1 MTTWNVHLL
10 TQPTWSTLLSR
21 AAAVYD
27 EPNSPLPRAA
37 RDAAGNGFRGG
48 AQWMATALSTLRGRD
63 VVLHQASFTRLGIAK
78 YALASAAAILV
89 AGALGILRLWP
100 LVPLAVLAFYVVEVQ
115 MLFVFPLAIDG
126 HHRPFRESRRLMLR
140 LAGTARAVGTVLPI
154 AVCMLLGG
162 FLGRG
167 FVRCW
172 CLGCL
177 AICIWYEDARGL
189 PPLRR
194 MQRLE
199 IAGGAAPAVREQF
212 VTIARNSGTGSRRLA
227 LLYAS
232 DLHLSRPWT
241 RRLVTDLIYL
251 ARAARPDAVLL
262 GGDLVDN
269 PTGLIDLRP
278 MVRALSDAAPVY
290 AIAGN
295 HDLRAGVQN
304 VRSAVIA
311 SGGQWLDHSPVKLS
325 ENVFLCGDSAADV
338 TSIDGVRI
346 LCAHDPAV
354 FPSAAR
360 AGFDLVLAG
369 HLHGGQCVCFE
380 RGGRLYPGACVNRWT
395 GLRFEIGQSLM
406 LVSRGAGDTLPLRWN
421 CPREVLLCRIQH

>member
-1 MTTWNVHLL
+1 MTTV
-10 TQPTWSTLLSR
+10 LS
-21 AAAVYD
+21 
-27 EPNSPLPRAA
+27 N
-37 RDAAGNGFRGG
+37 
-48 AQWMATALSTLRGRD
+48 LRGRD
-63 VVLHQASFTRLGIAK
+63 VVLHRAPFTRLGITK
-78 YALASAAAILV
+78 YALASAVALLV
-89 AGALGILRLWP
+89 AGAFVVLRLWA

-126 HHRPFRESRRLMLR
+126 HRRPFRESRRLMLR
-140 LAGTARAVGTVLPI
+140 IAGTARAVGTVLPI
-154 AVCMLLGG
+154 AAYMLLGG

-167 FVRCW
+167 FLRCW

-177 AICIWYEDARGL
+177 AVCIWYEDARVL
-189 PPLRR
+189 PP
-194 MQRLE
+194 MQRTRRLE
-199 IAGGAAPAVREQF
+199 IAGGGAAPTVREEF
-212 VTIARNSGTGSRRLA
+212 VTIARTSGTASRRLS

-251 ARAARPDAVLL
+251 ARAARPDAILL

-269 PTGLIDLRP
+269 ADGLIDLRP

-295 HDLRAGVQN
+295 HDFRAGVN
-304 VRSAVIA
+304 DVRSAVIA
-311 SGGQWLDHSPVKLS
+311 NGGQWLDHSPLRLA
-325 ENVFLCGDSAADV
+325 ENVVLCGENTDV
-338 TSIDGVRI
+338 SGVEGVRI

-369 HLHGGQCVCFE
+369 HLHGGQCVWFE
-380 RGGRLYPGACVNRWT
+380 RGGRLYPGACLNRWT